1 MAKKPFTLTAP
12 ERPTLIAPTR
22 PGQPIYELS
31 TVAFDTT
38 PSSIALPPEA
48 VALSDHLR
56 ELAVRVLGARRR
68 IGEALLDACRW
79 YSEARAT
86 APEGQWYI
94 FLRVTGTSPDSA
106 ENLLNIHV
114 RVLQSTAFAERIRSG
129 WLNQTVAGE
138 LAKPSTPPELIQQ
151 LLAREEPPRVAD
163 VKRARRPFLQARD
176 EHHIVDNPNYSGSVP
191 AIGPPHPVDNP
202 NYSGSVPAIGPP
214 HSVDTPNNSGSS
226 VASGPPHL
234 VDTPNNSGSSVA
246 SGPPLGGGN
255 ETQAVADAEQTTLA
269 ERLAAVAV
277 SLEAIA
283 VHMHPVPSDEDTIHA
298 LRRIKEATETIR
310 RLLTVA

>member
-226 VASGPPHL
+226 VASGPP
-234 VDTPNNSGSSVA
+234 
-246 SGPPLGGGN
+246 LGGGN

>member
-191 AIGPPHPVDNP
+191 AIGPPH
-202 NYSGSVPAIGPP
+202 S
-214 HSVDTPNNSGSS
+214 
-226 VASGPPHL
+226 